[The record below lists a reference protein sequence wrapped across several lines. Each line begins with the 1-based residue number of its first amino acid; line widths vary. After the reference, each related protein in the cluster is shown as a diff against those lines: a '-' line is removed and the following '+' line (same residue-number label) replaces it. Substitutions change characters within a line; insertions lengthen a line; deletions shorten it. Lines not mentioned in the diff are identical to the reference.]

1 MSKQLGLL
9 LNVILSQLAKDL
21 KKSKDSSEQ
30 LRMSGMR
37 TFAQNDRDISIN
49 SRKNMNIILMEN
61 VEKLGQVGDV
71 VKVKNGYARNY
82 LFPRQLGMPATISNI
97 KRIEREKAN
106 RLAVFEAAKKEA
118 QQKAESLSKVSLTIA
133 VEVNDQEKLYGA
145 VSETEILDALEAE
158 GQKIDKKSL
167 VLEKPVDDLG
177 IFEIGVKLHPQ
188 VIAKIRLWVTKK
200 S

>member
-1 MSKQLGLL
+1 M
-9 LNVILSQLAKDL
+9 D
-21 KKSKDSSEQ
+21 
-30 LRMSGMR
+30 
-37 TFAQNDRDISIN
+37 
-49 SRKNMNIILMEN
+49 IILMEN
-61 VEKLGQVGDV
+61 VEKLGRVGDV

-82 LFPRQLGMPATISNI
+82 LLPRQLGMPATAGNI
-97 KRIEREKAN
+97 KRVESQKAQ
-106 RLAVFEAAKKEA
+106 RLAAFELEKKEA

-145 VSETEILDALEAE
+145 VSEAEILEALEAE

-188 VIAKIRLWVTKK
+188 VIARIRLWVTKK

>member
-1 MSKQLGLL
+1 M
-9 LNVILSQLAKDL
+9 
-21 KKSKDSSEQ
+21 E
-30 LRMSGMR
+30 
-37 TFAQNDRDISIN
+37 
-49 SRKNMNIILMEN
+49 IILMEN

-82 LFPRQLGMPATISNI
+82 LLPRQLGMAATPGNI
-97 KRIEREKAN
+97 KRIEKEKAK
-106 RLAVFEAAKKEA
+106 RLAIYEAEKKEA
-118 QQKAESLSKVSLTIA
+118 QQKAEILSKVSLTIA
-133 VEVNDQEKLYGA
+133 AEVNDQEKLYGA
-145 VSETEILDALEAE
+145 ISESDIIDAIHKE

-177 IFEIGVKLHPQ
+177 IFEVGVKLHPE

>member
-1 MSKQLGLL
+1 
-9 LNVILSQLAKDL
+9 
-21 KKSKDSSEQ
+21 
-30 LRMSGMR
+30 
-37 TFAQNDRDISIN
+37 
-49 SRKNMNIILMEN
+49 MNIILMEN

-82 LFPRQLGMPATISNI
+82 LLPRQLGMPATTGNI
-97 KRIEREKAN
+97 KRIEKEKSK
-106 RLAVFEAAKKEA
+106 RLAIYEAEKQEA
-118 QQKAESLSKVSLTIA
+118 QQKCEILNKVSLTIA
-133 VEVNDQEKLYGA
+133 AEVNDLDKLYGA
-145 VSETEILDALEAE
+145 VSETEILHALEAE
-158 GQKIDKKSL
+158 GHKVDKKSL

>member
-1 MSKQLGLL
+1 
-9 LNVILSQLAKDL
+9 
-21 KKSKDSSEQ
+21 
-30 LRMSGMR
+30 
-37 TFAQNDRDISIN
+37 
-49 SRKNMNIILMEN
+49 MNIILMEN

-71 VKVKNGYARNY
+71 VKVKDGYARNY
-82 LFPRQLGMPATISNI
+82 LLPRQLGMPATTGNM
-97 KRIEREKAN
+97 KRIEKEKTK
-106 RLAVFEAAKKEA
+106 RLAIWEAEKKEA
-118 QQKAESLSKVSLTIA
+118 QEKADILSKVSLTIA

-145 VSETEILDALEAE
+145 ISESDILEAFEAE

-177 IFEIGVKLHPQ
+177 IFEVGVKLHPQ

>member
-1 MSKQLGLL
+1 
-9 LNVILSQLAKDL
+9 
-21 KKSKDSSEQ
+21 
-30 LRMSGMR
+30 
-37 TFAQNDRDISIN
+37 
-49 SRKNMNIILMEN
+49 MNIILMEN

-82 LFPRQLGMPATISNI
+82 LLPRQLGMPATTGNM
-97 KRIEREKAN
+97 KRIEKEKSK
-106 RLAVFEAAKKEA
+106 RLAIFEAEKKEA
-118 QQKAESLSKVSLTIA
+118 EQKAEILSKVSLTIA
-133 VEVNDQEKLYGA
+133 VEVSDQEKLYGA
-145 VSETEILDALEAE
+145 VSESEILHALEAE
-158 GQKIDKKSL
+158 GHKIDKKSL

>member
-1 MSKQLGLL
+1 M
-9 LNVILSQLAKDL
+9 D
-21 KKSKDSSEQ
+21 
-30 LRMSGMR
+30 
-37 TFAQNDRDISIN
+37 
-49 SRKNMNIILMEN
+49 IILMEN

-71 VKVKNGYARNY
+71 VKVKDGYARNY
-82 LFPRQLGMPATISNI
+82 LLPRQLGMPATTGNI
-97 KRIEREKAN
+97 KRIEREKAQ
-106 RLAVFEAAKKEA
+106 RLAVYEAERKEA
-118 QQKAESLSKVSLTIA
+118 QQKAEILSKVSLTIA

>member
-1 MSKQLGLL
+1 
-9 LNVILSQLAKDL
+9 
-21 KKSKDSSEQ
+21 
-30 LRMSGMR
+30 
-37 TFAQNDRDISIN
+37 
-49 SRKNMNIILMEN
+49 MNIILTEN

-82 LFPRQLGMPATISNI
+82 LLPRQMGMAATTGNI
-97 KRIEREKAN
+97 KRIEKEKIK
-106 RLAVFEAAKKEA
+106 RLAICEAEKNEA
-118 QQKAESLSKVSLTIA
+118 QQKADILSKVSLTIA

-145 VSETEILDALEAE
+145 VSETEILLALEAE
-158 GQKIDKKSL
+158 GHKVDKKSL

-177 IFEIGVKLHPQ
+177 IFEIGVKFHPQ

>member
-1 MSKQLGLL
+1 M
-9 LNVILSQLAKDL
+9 
-21 KKSKDSSEQ
+21 E
-30 LRMSGMR
+30 
-37 TFAQNDRDISIN
+37 
-49 SRKNMNIILMEN
+49 IILMEN

-82 LFPRQLGMPATISNI
+82 LLPRQMGIAATAGNI
-97 KRIEREKAN
+97 KRIEKEKVKRLAIFEAEKKVAQEKAETFAN
-106 RLAVFEAAKKEA
+106 I
-118 QQKAESLSKVSLTIA
+118 SLTIA

-145 VSETEILDALEAE
+145 ISETEILHAFEAVNH
-158 GQKIDKKSL
+158 KIDKKSL

-188 VIAKIRLWVTKK
+188 VIAKVRLWVTKK

>member
-1 MSKQLGLL
+1 M
-9 LNVILSQLAKDL
+9 D
-21 KKSKDSSEQ
+21 
-30 LRMSGMR
+30 
-37 TFAQNDRDISIN
+37 
-49 SRKNMNIILMEN
+49 IILMEN

-82 LFPRQLGMPATISNI
+82 LLPRQLAMPATTGNI
-97 KRIEREKAN
+97 KRIEKEKAK
-106 RLAVFEAAKKEA
+106 RLAIGEAEKKEA
-118 QQKAESLSKVSLTIA
+118 QQKAEVLSKVSLTIA

-158 GQKIDKKSL
+158 NHKIDKKCL

>member
-1 MSKQLGLL
+1 M
-9 LNVILSQLAKDL
+9 D
-21 KKSKDSSEQ
+21 
-30 LRMSGMR
+30 
-37 TFAQNDRDISIN
+37 
-49 SRKNMNIILMEN
+49 IILMEN

-82 LFPRQLGMPATISNI
+82 LLPRQLGMPATAGNI
-97 KRIEREKAN
+97 KRVEKEKAQ
-106 RLAVFEAAKKEA
+106 RLAAFELEKKEA

-145 VSETEILDALEAE
+145 VSETEILEALEAE